1 MYDNVAYLLGANV
14 TTYDEY
20 GNEKIT
26 YTKRKVFVMPRGVYA
41 SEFYNAAQ
49 AGLHPEITFELTNR
63 AEYKGERLIEFDNVV
78 YNIIRD
84 DWKAQKDKISL
95 VCEKRVVN
103 G

>member
-1 MYDNVAYLLGANV
+1 MGESSK
-14 TTYDEY
+14 TYDEY

-26 YTKRKVFVMPRGVYA
+26 YEKRKVYVMPRGVYS

-49 AGLHPEITFELTNR
+49 AGLHPEITFEMTNR
-63 AEYKGERLIEFDNVV
+63 ADYNGERLIEFEDVV

-84 DWKAQKDKISL
+84 DWNAQKDKISL

>member
-1 MYDNVAYLLGANV
+1 MYDNVAYLMV
-14 TTYDEY
+14 ESSKTYDEY

-26 YTKRKVFVMPRGVYA
+26 YEKRKVYVMPRGVYS

-63 AEYKGERLIEFDNVV
+63 AEYKGERLIEFENVV

>member
-14 TTYDEY
+14 ATFDEY

-49 AGLHPEITFELTNR
+49 AGLHPSITFELTNR
-63 AEYKGERLIEFDNVV
+63 AEYKGERLIEFEDVV

-84 DWKAQKDKISL
+84 DWNAQKDKISL

>member
-1 MYDNVAYLLGANV
+1 MGESSK
-14 TTYDEY
+14 TYDEY

-26 YTKRKVFVMPRGVYA
+26 YAKRKVYVMPRGVYS

-49 AGLHPEITFELTNR
+49 AGLHPEITFEMTNR
-63 AEYKGERLIEFDNVV
+63 ADYNNERLIEFEGVV
-78 YNIIRD
+78 YNIIRP
-84 DWKAQKDKISL
+84 DWNAQKDKISL